1 MNSFGWVD
9 FSKRD
14 RDLARDIIASLSTPG
29 ALDELGIGVIRDG
42 FADYFFPGTS
52 TVQTIPKYFFLV
64 AYQLDELSR
73 NPTGNLEQELRKK
86 ERECSRKMWDSLTP
100 EEQNSRDTGI
110 FGSTLFKTQDSSS
123 REWVK
128 RQPSSVYW
136 NGLRKIGFLRFGNE
150 NQNLSLADYL
160 RFCKQSNQTIVE
172 FDDDSNASS
181 NRYSNSNRPWHWD
194 RFPEDRGDWD
204 KFPTPKL
211 TPGEARFLVEHI
223 SENPDN
229 SIYNTLFAFLI
240 RNRDEIELD
249 KMSFAKL
256 GDKLSGQ
263 LKADW
268 KLANDFSEFIEP
280 AQICFNVLLHNTE
293 AENEWAEY
301 QKNPEKLKTLA
312 DKVDLDRIFNFSGF
326 SVPGKTQTF
335 LSNLW
340 NVYAVWDEDKL
351 KKLLTDREKALKQA
365 RAKIGGK
372 DDYHDRWVGG
382 RGFEYRFS
390 DARRIIKDI
399 LIAEGKML

>member
-73 NPTGNLEQELRKK
+73 KPSGNLEQQLREM
-86 ERECSRKMWDSLTP
+86 ERQCSRKMWDSLTP

-110 FGSTLFKTQDSSS
+110 FGSTLFKTQDSSF

-160 RFCKQSNQTIVE
+160 RFSKQSNQTIVE
-172 FDDDSNASS
+172 SDDDSNDSS

-194 RFPEDRGDWD
+194 RFPKDRGDWD
-204 KFPTPKL
+204 KFPSPKL

-229 SIYNTLFAFLI
+229 SIYNTLFAFLV
-240 RNRDEIELD
+240 RNRDEMDLD

-293 AENEWAEY
+293 AENEWTEY

-312 DKVDLDRIFNFSGF
+312 EKVDLDRIFHFSGF
-326 SVPGKTQTF
+326 SIPGKTQTF

-340 NVYAVWDEDKL
+340 NIYAVWDEDKL
-351 KKLLTDREKALKQA
+351 KKLLTDRERALKQA

>member
-42 FADYFFPGTS
+42 FADCFFPGTS

-64 AYQLDELSR
+64 AYQLEQLSQK
-73 NPTGNLEQELRKK
+73 PTGNLEQELRKK
-86 ERECSRKMWDSLTP
+86 ERECSRRMWDSLTP
-100 EEQNSRDTGI
+100 EEQNSRDAGI

-123 REWVK
+123 TEWVK

-160 RFCKQSNQTIVE
+160 RFSKQPNRTVE
-172 FDDDSNASS
+172 ESDDDSNVSS
-181 NRYSNSNRPWHWD
+181 NRYSKSNRPWHWD
-194 RFPEDRGDWD
+194 KFPEDRGDWE

-223 SENPDN
+223 SENPDK
-229 SIYNTLFAFLI
+229 SIYNTLFAFLV
-240 RNRDEIELD
+240 RNRDEIEWD
-249 KMSFAKL
+249 KMSFANL

-268 KLANDFSEFIEP
+268 KLAYDFSKFIEP
-280 AQICFNVLLHNTE
+280 AQICFNVLLHNVE
-293 AENEWAEY
+293 AENDWAEY

-312 DKVDLDRIFNFSGF
+312 DNVDLDRIFHFSGF
-326 SVPGKTQTF
+326 CIPGKTQAF

-340 NVYAVWDEDKL
+340 NVYEVWDEDKL
-351 KKLLTDREKALKQA
+351 KNLLTDRERALKKT

-372 DDYHDRWVGG
+372 GDYHDRWVGG
-382 RGFEYRFS
+382 LGFEYRFP

>member
-14 RDLARDIIASLSTPG
+14 RDLARDIISSLSTPG

-73 NPTGNLEQELRKK
+73 KPSGNLEQQLREM
-86 ERECSRKMWDSLTP
+86 ERQCSRKMWDSLTP

-160 RFCKQSNQTIVE
+160 RFSKQSNQTIVE
-172 FDDDSNASS
+172 SDDDSNDSS

-194 RFPEDRGDWD
+194 RFPKDRGDWD
-204 KFPTPKL
+204 KFPSPKL

-229 SIYNTLFAFLI
+229 SIYNTLFAFLV
-240 RNRDEIELD
+240 RNRDEMDLD

-293 AENEWAEY
+293 AENEWTEY

-312 DKVDLDRIFNFSGF
+312 EKVDLDRIFHFSGF
-326 SVPGKTQTF
+326 SIPGKTQTF

-340 NVYAVWDEDKL
+340 NIYAVWDEDKL
-351 KKLLTDREKALKQA
+351 KKLLTDRERALKQA